1 MFTKCT
7 LVKYDNEL
15 SLTYPLLLL
24 PETIILLVRLDGNI
38 KNSAPVI
45 GNDIQKP
52 DVMKIDGDYEARP
65 QEQRIICGE
74 S

>member
-1 MFTKCT
+1 M
-7 LVKYDNEL
+7 
-15 SLTYPLLLL
+15 LLL
-24 PETIILLVRLDGNI
+24 PETIILLVKSDGNI

-45 GNDIQKP
+45 GDDIQKS